1 MFIIFELR
9 VITFENKDDY
19 KKAYDK
25 YPHSYIMNKMKNLCK
40 KERSRFY
47 INKAPNPEDI
57 IWQNLEFDKEYEYFK
72 HIRRNILIFLGFLI
86 LSFIINIIGELL
98 ANKISDKIL
107 VLQIIVNI
115 IFSCIQELLDDWFS
129 DQINFLISPGVPL
142 P

>member
-1 MFIIFELR
+1 
-9 VITFENKDDY
+9 
-19 KKAYDK
+19 
-25 YPHSYIMNKMKNLCK
+25 MKNLCK
-40 KERSRFY
+40 KERSSFY

-107 VLQIIVNI
+107 VLQIIV
-115 IFSCIQELLDDWFS
+115 
-129 DQINFLISPGVPL
+129 
-142 P
+142 